1 MTKTTDGTKTRS
13 LPDLAMDD
21 TIHRALVMDLTTQY
35 RGNRVTSRFYPDQYA
50 KVVYARWLAQRYGR
64 AE

>member
-1 MTKTTDGTKTRS
+1 
-13 LPDLAMDD
+13 MDD

-35 RGNRVTSRFYPDQYA
+35 RGNRVISRFYPDQYA

-64 AE
+64 TA

>member
-1 MTKTTDGTKTRS
+1 
-13 LPDLAMDD
+13 
-21 TIHRALVMDLTTQY
+21 VDLTTQY

>member
-1 MTKTTDGTKTRS
+1 MTSKTDGTKTRN

-21 TIHRALVMDLTTQY
+21 TVHRALVMDLTTQY

-50 KVVYARWLAQRYGR
+50 KVVYARWLSQRYGR
-64 AE
+64 MA